1 MKDLLSELMQARYRA
16 AGGAMD
22 EAQQHITE
30 ALQLLDDALGR
41 RPGPKL
47 SVRAIRG
54 YFDEALSAVK
64 NGDSHRAVAAL
75 GSALEAIEGNRRT
88 KMISIAVLVLSGE

>member
-22 EAQQHITE
+22 EAQKHITE
-30 ALQLLDDALGR
+30 ALELLDDALGR
-41 RPGPKL
+41 RPGPKP

-54 YFDEALSAVK
+54 HLTDARFSLK
-64 NGDSHRAVAAL
+64 NGDSNRAVAAL
-75 GSALEAIEGNRRT
+75 GLALEAIES
-88 KMISIAVLVLSGE
+88 KPEGE

>member
-30 ALQLLDDALGR
+30 ALELLDDALQ
-41 RPGPKL
+41 
-47 SVRAIRG
+47 
-54 YFDEALSAVK
+54 AL
-64 NGDSHRAVAAL
+64 DTAL
-75 GSALEAIEGNRRT
+75 GTWMKEN
-88 KMISIAVLVLSGE
+88 

>member
-16 AGGAMD
+16 AGGALD

-30 ALQLLDDALGR
+30 ALELLDDSLGR
-41 RPGPKL
+41 RPGPKP

-54 YFDEALSAVK
+54 YLTDAHFSLK
-64 NGDSHRAVAAL
+64 NGDSNRAAAAL
-75 GSALEAIEGNRRT
+75 GLALEAIEF
-88 KMISIAVLVLSGE
+88 KPEGE